1 MLIKNFYSVP
11 NFSVSHER
19 VEASILLNPK
29 HQVYKGHFPEQ
40 PIVPGVIQVQLLREL
55 LEQAL
60 NKKFIIKEVVSA
72 KYLNII
78 IPDDKLLV
86 VELTF
91 KPFEDGFK
99 LNGVIK
105 NDERIFCK
113 VKMIVQSEITS

>member
-1 MLIKNFYSVP
+1 MLIKNFYCVSS
-11 NFSVSHER
+11 FSVLHER
-19 VEASILLNPK
+19 VEAFILLNSK

-40 PIVPGVIQVQLLREL
+40 PIVPGVIQVQVLREL

-60 NKKFIIKEVVSA
+60 NKKLIIKEVVSA

-78 IPDDKLLV
+78 IPDDNLLF

-91 KPFEDGFK
+91 KPFEEGFK

-105 NDERIFCK
+105 NDERVFCK
-113 VKMIVQSEITS
+113 VKMIVQREIKS